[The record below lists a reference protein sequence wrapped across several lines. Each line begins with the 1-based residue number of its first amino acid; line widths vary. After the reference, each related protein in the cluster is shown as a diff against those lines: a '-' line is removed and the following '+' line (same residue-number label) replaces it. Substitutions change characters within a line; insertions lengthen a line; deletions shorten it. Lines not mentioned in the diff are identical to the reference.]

1 MPLTKD
7 EAQGV
12 ARLFIRDYPG
22 ALELAYKF
30 RDNTAELYGHRA
42 AEVPQDMKGGYIPK
56 ETAHAGRTYRGRVEV
71 PLENMTDA
79 RDMLLTLRHEVLGHY
94 GANTFTPGEKRALLD
109 GLIAAREEPSLKPL
123 WDDIDDRYAS
133 SPLDVR
139 AEEVYA
145 LHCEGVAPSQHV
157 GTDQAQRGQQ
167 AFKETCLEPVR
178 LMRADDLQSIA
189 CMVAQGLRDRSRT
202 QQNFPE
208 SNGLFRKKEND
219 MEPKKPFHETVAEN
233 LIDQLKKGTAPWQ
246 KPWVAG
252 DPGAVMPINP
262 TTGKR
267 YKGINAIHLMSQ
279 GYTDQRWMTYKQASA
294 VEAQVRKGEKGTPI
308 QYWKFTDEQ
317 TKLDANGKPVLDANG
332 EPVKQTVKLE
342 RPRVFFATVFNAE
355 QIDGLPPLQPRRQ
368 QDWNAVERAEQILQ
382 ASGAIIRHG
391 EQNRAFYRPATDSIH
406 LPDKAQFPTADNY
419 YATALHE
426 LGHWTGHESRL
437 DRDLVH
443 PFGSEGYA
451 KEELRAEIAS
461 MILGD
466 ELGIGHDPGQHVA
479 YVASWIKALEEDPLE
494 IFRAAADAEKIQDY
508 VLTLEQKQVQ
518 ELAAQQSQ
526 AEQEHQVH
534 AELQELHKSAYEGYS
549 PLESWENLKAAAQ
562 ANGLTAAIG
571 RGGAGE
577 YDPPYVISYTDQ
589 AGKKPPITTELFN
602 DGKAATSV
610 NGQRVPGTGLTSDHE
625 WQTAA
630 LNNAVAQVRSQALI
644 QGADMKQ
651 PNIEDMPG
659 RLVDR
664 LTDSGTMTRADAEL
678 TSALRD
684 FKTGSDATRE
694 VDTEILN
701 LAAVK
706 ALGTSLPPDFTGQV
720 QVLGV
725 IERDGQAMR
734 ADEAGEQ
741 PEAFQVYARRGDAQ
755 PGEDA
760 FAFVATL
767 PTEAAAQE
775 LADRLALIDAHAQ
788 VNEHEKAAKLARV
801 NEERVRRDP
810 NSTDEDKTAAKE
822 ARKNAEFAATQ
833 NDEDLQRRIAEFERE
848 QQQTAGPAP
857 APAEQQS
864 RAESPSLGVKTFID
878 VPFKQKEEAKALGAK
893 WDRQAQSWY
902 VPAGV
907 DAAPFAKWSK
917 DAATAAVEAPK
928 PVQATQAPAEAQK
941 PRQERV
947 YLAVPYGEHVAAKAA
962 GAMWDKAAKSW
973 YAGPKAD
980 MAKLERWTADK
991 VPGQQ
996 GPAMTPEE
1004 EFAEALR
1011 SLGCVVDGK
1020 HPIMDGAKHRIAV
1033 EGDKKGE
1040 QAGFYVGHLDGHPA
1054 GYIKNNKTGIDMK
1067 WKSKGYALDPEQKAQ
1082 MQAEAAA
1089 KLQAREVEQARTQ
1102 EQTAQ
1107 RVSRQAA
1114 DLVPVTTQTAYMQAK
1129 GIQPQAGVLTDKE
1142 GQKTYIPAI
1151 DANGK
1156 QWTMQYIQEDGT
1168 KRFAKDSRKE
1178 GCFHVIGGL
1187 DALAKAP
1194 ALVIGEGYAT
1204 AGSLSQSLGYATVA
1218 AFDSGN
1224 LVHVAKALHAKFPDK
1239 PIIIAGDDDKHLEAT
1254 QGVNPGRSKA
1264 EEAAKAVGGKVILPI
1279 FAPGEQ
1285 PANPKGFTDFNDLAN
1300 KSELGQEGVE
1310 RQVNS
1315 IVNSVIEK
1323 HEAQIEKEQQQRQEQ
1338 ERAQQQQERPRRAA
1352 KIG

>member
-1 MPLTKD
+1 MSLTKD

-30 RDNTAELYGHRA
+30 RENTAELYGPRA
-42 AEVPQDMKGGYIPK
+42 GEVPQGMKGGYIPK
-56 ETAHAGRTYRGRVEV
+56 ETAHAGRMYRGRVEV

-79 RDMLLTLRHEVLGHY
+79 RDLLLTLRHEVLGHY
-94 GANTFTPGEKRALLD
+94 GANTFKPGEKRALLD

-123 WDDIDDRYAS
+123 WADIDQRYAGS
-133 SPLDVR
+133 SLDMR
-139 AEEVYA
+139 AEEVFA

-157 GTDQAQRGQQ
+157 GNEQAQRGQQ
-167 AFKETCLEPVR
+167 AFKETCAAPVR

-189 CMVAQGLRDRSRT
+189 CMVAQGLHDRTRT
-202 QQNFPE
+202 QQNFPALDT
-208 SNGLFRKKEND
+208 LFRKKETD
-219 MEPKKPFHETVAEN
+219 MEPKKPFHETVAEK
-233 LIDQLKKGTAPWQ
+233 LIERLKEGTAPWQ
-246 KPWVAG
+246 KPWQAG
-252 DPGAVMPINP
+252 DPGAVMPTNP

-279 GYTDQRWMTYKQASA
+279 GHTDQRWMTYKQAAA
-294 VEAQVRKGEKGTPI
+294 VDAQVRKGEKGTPI
-308 QYWKFTDEQ
+308 QYWKFSEEHD
-317 TKLDANGKPVLDANG
+317 KLDANGKPVLDAKG
-332 EPVKQTVKLE
+332 EPIKQTVKLE

-355 QIDGLPPLQPRRQ
+355 QIDGLPALQPRKQ

-382 ASGAIIRHG
+382 ASGAVIRHG

-406 LPDKAQFPTADNY
+406 LPDKGQFPTADNY

-479 YVASWIKALEEDPLE
+479 YVGSWIKALEEDPLE

-508 VLTLEQKQVQ
+508 VLGLEQKQVQ
-518 ELAAQQSQ
+518 EQSTQQDK
-526 AEQEHQVH
+526 ADELGQVL
-534 AELQELHKSAYEGYS
+534 AELQELHQSAYEGYS
-549 PLESWENLKAAAQ
+549 PLESWKNLKTAAQ
-562 ANGLTAAIG
+562 ENGLAASIG

-577 YDPPYVISYTDQ
+577 YAPPYVVTYADQ
-589 AGKKPPITTELFN
+589 AGQKTPISTELYN
-602 DGKAATSV
+602 DGKAVTSV
-610 NGQRVPGTGLTSDHE
+610 SGQRVPGTGLTSDLE
-625 WQTAA
+625 WQSAA
-630 LNNAVAQVRSQALI
+630 LNNAVAQVRSQAPT

-651 PNIEDMPG
+651 PSIDDIPG

-664 LTDSGTMTRADAEL
+664 LTNSGAMSRSDAEV

-684 FKTGSDATRE
+684 FKTGTDATRQ
-694 VDTEILN
+694 VDTQTLSEVAIKAFG
-701 LAAVK
+701 AA
-706 ALGTSLPPDFTGQV
+706 LPPDFTGQV
-720 QVLGV
+720 QVVGV

-741 PEAFQVYARRGDAQ
+741 PEAFQVYARNGAAQ
-755 PGEDA
+755 FGEDA
-760 FAFVATL
+760 YALVATQ

-775 LADRLALIDAHAQ
+775 LADRLALIDAHSQ
-788 VNEHEKAAKLARV
+788 TNEHDKAAKLARV
-801 NEERVRRDP
+801 NEEQVRRNP
-810 NSTDEDKTAAKE
+810 NSTAEDISAAKD
-822 ARKNAEFAATQ
+822 ARKDAEFTATQ
-833 NDEDLQRRIAEFERE
+833 NDEDLQRRIAELERE
-848 QQQTAGPAP
+848 QQQA
-857 APAEQQS
+857 APAESQAVQQTPN
-864 RAESPSLGVKTFID
+864 ASLGVKTLID

-893 WDRQAQSWY
+893 WDRQEQSWY
-902 VPAGV
+902 VPANV
-907 DAAPFAKWSK
+907 DAAPFAKWMPG
-917 DAATAAVEAPK
+917 DATAAVDAPK
-928 PVQATQAPAEAQK
+928 PPQATQTPAESQK
-941 PRQERV
+941 PSQERQ

-980 MAKLERWTADK
+980 MAKLERWAADK

-996 GPAMTPEE
+996 GPAMTPAE

-1020 HPIMDGAKHRIAV
+1020 HPVMDGAKHRITV

-1089 KLQAREVEQARTQ
+1089 KLQAREAEQNKLQ

-1107 RVSRQAA
+1107 RVGRQMS
-1114 DLVPVTTQTAYMQAK
+1114 DLVPVTQPTAYMQAK
-1129 GIQPQAGVLTDKE
+1129 GIQPQAGVMTDRD
-1142 GQKTYIPAI
+1142 GQKTYIPAT

-1178 GCFHVIGGL
+1178 GCFHAVGGL

-1204 AGSLSQSLGYATVA
+1204 AGSLSQSLGFATVA

-1224 LVHVAKALHAKFPDK
+1224 LVHVAKALHEKFPDK

-1264 EEAAKAVGGKVILPI
+1264 EEAAKAVGGKVLLPI

-1285 PANPKGFTDFNDLAN
+1285 AANPKGFTDFNDLAN
-1300 KSELGQEGVE
+1300 KSELGKEGIE

-1315 IVNSVIEK
+1315 IVDSVIEK
-1323 HEAQIEKEQQQRQEQ
+1323 HQARIEQQQ
-1338 ERAQQQQERPRRAA
+1338 ERVQQQQERPRRTA